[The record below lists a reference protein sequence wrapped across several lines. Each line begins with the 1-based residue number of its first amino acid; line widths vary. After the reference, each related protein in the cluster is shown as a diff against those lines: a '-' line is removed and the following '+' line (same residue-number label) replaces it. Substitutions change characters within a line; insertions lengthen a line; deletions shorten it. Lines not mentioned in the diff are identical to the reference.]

1 MFDKQHI
8 LDEIRR
14 TADENGGVPLG
25 RRRFES
31 ETGIKPYDW
40 QKYWPRFGEAQTEAG
55 FEPNELQQAYTEVH
69 LIEQFVSLL
78 RELGKFPTYAELQV
92 KWHGDSNFPNRK
104 TLDRRLGSKRKKA
117 EKILAYCGDKPGYE
131 DVAAICERIV
141 EEATQKQTTPDT
153 RSEVEL
159 GYVYLLRS
167 GRFYKIGK
175 TNAVGRRERELAI
188 QLPERASTVHSIKTD
203 DPSGVEAYWHKR
215 FASKRKSGEWFDLS
229 ADDVRA
235 FKRRKFM

>member
-14 TADENGGVPLG
+14 TANENGGVPLG
-25 RRRFES
+25 RQRFES

-69 LIEQFVSLL
+69 LIELFVSLL
-78 RELGKFPTYAELQV
+78 RELGKFPTYAELRI
-92 KWHGDSNFPNRK
+92 KKRNDPSFPSHGAFEK
-104 TLDRRLGSKRKKA
+104 LGSKRKKA
-117 EKILAYCGDKPGYE
+117 EKILAYCGNKAGYK
-131 DVAAICERIV
+131 DIAAICDGVI
-141 EEATQKQTTPDT
+141 EESTTQETTPDA
-153 RSEVEL
+153 RSELEL

-167 GRFYKIGK
+167 GRYYKIGK
-175 TNAVGRRERELAI
+175 TNAAGRRERELAI
-188 QLPERASTVHSIKTD
+188 QLPEKASTVHSIKTD
-203 DPSGVEAYWHKR
+203 DPSGIEAYWHKR
-215 FASKRKSGEWFDLS
+215 FASKRKGGEWFDLS
-229 ADDVRA
+229 AEDVRS